1 MGREKSSRERASDGK
16 YTVAVN
22 AKNINN
28 DSIPVTLKTT
38 ARVTGINIKSDDG
51 ALFTEMG
58 EVGFD
63 QISSVGTGDFKQSLS
78 KLNRIQLEH
87 KAKATQSTLED
98 LQKLS
103 VTKKKKKEEVQPLG
117 LADTKKVLETKEPN
131 VAIEKAQQN
140 IKMPEVIKAKKPI
153 ERKAI
158 ERSS

>member
-1 MGREKSSRERASDGK
+1 MDGGLLNKSDSGSNSVELNLNIPAKKTNIEIRNAAGALVYTKDLGARAAGSHSIEWDGKNLAGRELPDGK

-38 ARVTGINIKSDDG
+38 AKVTGINIKSDDG

-63 QISSVGTGDFKQSLS
+63 QISSVGTGDFKQSLN

-103 VTKKKKKEEVQPLG
+103 
-117 LADTKKVLETKEPN
+117 
-131 VAIEKAQQN
+131 
-140 IKMPEVIKAKKPI
+140 
-153 ERKAI
+153 
-158 ERSS
+158 